1 MLSTGWSNANTSS
14 RFGLRR
20 LRRGIR
26 YPSSS
31 SLHPLWYVLRFYFRL
46 VALKFC
52 TGHILCASC
61 CLTIVEKT
69 SSRLLP
75 VCPFCREQFTYDSV
89 RLVRLDFSH
98 SGRSTPRRLPVNE
111 ATHEVQPEALARRAE
126 RLMQTDDTPKPRS
139 DVRRL
144 QDKVARVAATKTS
157 VEEVSS
163 LHRELEDWLST
174 AERDEQVSS
183 L

>member
-1 MLSTGWSNANTSS
+1 VLSTGWSNANTSS

-26 YPSSS
+26 SPSSS
-31 SLHPLWYVLRFYFRL
+31 SLHPLRYVSFLLGL
-46 VALKFC
+46 VALKFS
-52 TGHILCASC
+52 TGHILCAPC

-157 VEEVSS
+157 VEEVSN

-174 AERDEQVSS
+174 AERDEQVSW